1 MTAERLFVGW
11 AFVFQA
17 ALIVHF
23 ALRKWFFAAYIQ
35 EWGWLFYALSL
46 PAVAISVVVLAAK
59 KPWPLWLGGF
69 LFLIWAA
76 LGFTVEYVLKNTSW
90 RQPIQWP
97 IFGPYVF
104 LYLAT
109 VMFYWFPVASVSR
122 PSWYIL
128 AVMFLISTALNITS
142 H

>member
-1 MTAERLFVGW
+1 MTAERLFVAW

-23 ALRKWFFAAYIQ
+23 ALRKWFFAAYVQ
-35 EWGWLFYALSL
+35 PWGWLFYALSL
-46 PAVAISVVVLAAK
+46 PAVAISLVILAAK
-59 KPWPLWLGGF
+59 RPWPLWLGGF
-69 LFLIWAA
+69 LFLAWAA
-76 LGFTVEYVLKNTSW
+76 LGVTVEYVVKNTSW

-97 IFGPYVF
+97 IFGPYVL

-109 VMFYWFPVASVSR
+109 VMFYWFPVANVSR
-122 PSWYIL
+122 PSWYLL
-128 AVMFLISTALNITS
+128 AIMFLISTALNLSS